1 MNVAG
6 PSTARWSPVAIVVAC
21 TSCLG
26 ILAGGIIAVT
36 AGVIGTFW
44 AGLLPAAL
52 LLGLFVLW
60 ISGIL
65 APDRRG
71 IDRD

>member
-1 MNVAG
+1 MSAAES
-6 PSTARWSPVAIVVAC
+6 STARWSPVAIVVVC

-26 ILAGGIIAVT
+26 ILAGGIVAVT
-36 AGVIGTFW
+36 AGMIGAFW

-60 ISGIL
+60 ASGVL
-65 APDRRG
+65 VPGREEG
-71 IDRD
+71 ES

>member
-1 MNVAG
+1 MSEAG
-6 PSTARWSPVAIVVAC
+6 PSTARWSTLAILVAC

-26 ILAGGIIAVT
+26 VLAGGIIAVT
-36 AGVIGTFW
+36 AGVIGVFW
-44 AGLLPAAL
+44 AGLLPVAL

-60 ISGIL
+60 VSGIL
-65 APDRRG
+65 APDRRR